1 MKSPAEYNVYEILYA
16 AEDFIALVSGLED
29 DVEPCP
35 MFNDCLTAPLWQY
48 LQDEFRHVMEHV
60 SLQDVMDHKFPTE

>member
-1 MKSPAEYNVYEILYA
+1 MSC
-16 AEDFIALVSGLED
+16 LED

-48 LQDEFRHVMEHV
+48 LQAEFRHVMERV
-60 SLQDVMDHKFPTE
+60 SLQDVMDHKFPME

>member
-1 MKSPAEYNVYEILYA
+1 MKKLFVL
-16 AEDFIALVSGLED
+16 
-29 DVEPCP
+29 CP

>member
-1 MKSPAEYNVYEILYA
+1 
-16 AEDFIALVSGLED
+16 IALVSCLED

-48 LQDEFRHVMEHV
+48 LQDEFRHVMERV

>member
-1 MKSPAEYNVYEILYA
+1 
-16 AEDFIALVSGLED
+16 
-29 DVEPCP
+29 
-35 MFNDCLTAPLWQY
+35 LWQY

>member
-1 MKSPAEYNVYEILYA
+1 
-16 AEDFIALVSGLED
+16 
-29 DVEPCP
+29 

-48 LQDEFRHVMEHV
+48 LQDEFRHVMERVSLQDEFRHVMERV